1 MKYFILFLLVFV
13 PLQMVFAQTDTVKLK
28 RENQIVNNDTLPYA
42 TVYVYRQ
49 VDRVTSLSS
58 YHLLMT
64 NFLVKGFRSGRLKNY
79 TVIPVKV
86 YQEGKTQFHTT
97 AETVQS
103 AFINVKFGE
112 TYFVRCKL
120 SSGLIVKAT
129 LEVVSKEQAEM
140 DIDEI
145 KTVAKQ
151 FNVEVNY
158 Q

>member
-1 MKYFILFLLVFV
+1 MRYLLLLFAFSFNTAFSQKDTLQINNSI
-13 PLQMVFAQTDTVKLK
+13 PL
-28 RENQIVNNDTLPYA
+28 VNNDTIPYA

-49 VDRVTSLSS
+49 VDKVTSLST

-64 NFLVKGFRSGRLKNY
+64 NTIVKGFKSGRLKNY

-103 AFINVKFGE
+103 AFINVKLGE

-120 SSGLIVKAT
+120 SSGIIVKAS
-129 LEVVSKEQAEM
+129 LDVVSKDQAEM
-140 DIDEI
+140 DIEEI

-151 FNVEVNY
+151 FNTEVKY
-158 Q
+158 D

>member
-1 MKYFILFLLVFV
+1 MNPIKYLIFLLFPFASVFG
-13 PLQMVFAQTDTVKLK
+13 QADTFKQT
-28 RENQIVNNDTLPYA
+28 NNDTIPYA

-49 VDRVTSLSS
+49 VDKVTALST

-64 NFLVKGFRSGRLKNY
+64 NLIVKSFKCGRLKNY

-97 AETVQS
+97 AETVQP
-103 AFINVKFGE
+103 AFINIKLGK

-120 SSGLIVKAT
+120 SSGIIVKET
-129 LEVVSKEQAEM
+129 LDVVSKDQAEM

-145 KTVAKQ
+145 KAVARQ
-151 FNVEVNY
+151 YNVEVNY
-158 Q
+158 N